1 MTQCMSLYASDQ
13 GLPNRDGGI
22 PPHWREMGNFVIYMI
37 VKTWEVI
44 LTIRTFLKVKNSIL
58 WILHVD

>member
-1 MTQCMSLYASDQ
+1 MSLYASDQ
-13 GLPNRDGGI
+13 GLSNRDGGI
-22 PPHWREMGNFVIYMI
+22 PAHWRVMGNFVIYMML
-37 VKTWEVI
+37 KTWEVI